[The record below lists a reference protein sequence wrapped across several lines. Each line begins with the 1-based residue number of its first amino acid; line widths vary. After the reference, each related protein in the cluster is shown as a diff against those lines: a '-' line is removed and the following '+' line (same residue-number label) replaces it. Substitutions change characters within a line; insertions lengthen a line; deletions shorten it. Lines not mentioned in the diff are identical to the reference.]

1 MQDKQ
6 LTVWL
11 GRQRPVFIG
20 CRFFKNVRLC
30 RLPRH
35 SRPLPATMR
44 MAAVLWQTLLS
55 AACSVTQTELMFIGT
70 SMQGVVD
77 LAWAPDGLTLL
88 ATSTDGTIAAL
99 QFTTDDLAPLA
110 SKKVSWR
117 FSRCHACDAPVQ
129 LSAPHESGPHA
140 TCARWTTAAHRFCG
154 VITCPMTWR

>member
-30 RLPRH
+30 RLPQH
-35 SRPLPATMR
+35 SRIMFDCCMFAWHSPICHR
-44 MAAVLWQTLLS
+44 WQPT
-55 AACSVTQTELMFIGT
+55 FIGP
-70 SMQGVVD
+70 MQGVVD

-110 SKKVSWR
+110 SKKV
-117 FSRCHACDAPVQ
+117 
-129 LSAPHESGPHA
+129 L
-140 TCARWTTAAHRFCG
+140 
-154 VITCPMTWR
+154 